1 MIAQRP
7 ENKGAPEADPDPRQ
21 AGRPPLAGDIRR
33 IEIGQLLGASREA
46 VLMHNGEAYRLR
58 ITTNNKLILTK

>member
-1 MIAQRP
+1 MITQRP
-7 ENKGAPEADPDPRQ
+7 ENKGAAEAEPGLSRGAQ
-21 AGRPPLAGDIRR
+21 PLSAGDVRR

-46 VLMHNGEAYRLR
+46 VLLHNGEAYRLR